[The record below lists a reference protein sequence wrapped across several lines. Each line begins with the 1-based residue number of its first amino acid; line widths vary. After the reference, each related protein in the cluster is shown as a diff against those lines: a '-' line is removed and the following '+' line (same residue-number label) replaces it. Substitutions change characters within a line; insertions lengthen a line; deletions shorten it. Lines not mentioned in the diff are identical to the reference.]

1 MPTLRR
7 FFLLVPLA
15 LGLGNAA
22 TLYDESVSG
31 DLSTIS
37 GSPSSLTFG
46 FGSNEVHGTTG
57 RDGGTQLVDRDY
69 FTFVVPAGGNLQA
82 IRILAGTAGGG
93 TGSSFIGIGSGSSL
107 LDPTTAVPALAASL
121 LGYTLYSS
129 SDIGNNILPRL
140 AASGG
145 STPPA
150 IGFSGLG
157 PGTYTL
163 WVQET
168 GTGSFNYAMDV
179 VITPEP
185 ATWGLMAAAFAG
197 LAAIRRRR

>member
-1 MPTLRR
+1 MPTFRR
-7 FFLLVPLA
+7 LLLLAPLA

-22 TLYDESVSG
+22 TLYEESVSG
-31 DLSTIS
+31 DLSTSS
-37 GSPSSLTFG
+37 GSPSSLSFG
-46 FGSNEVHGTTG
+46 FGSNVVHGTTG
-57 RDGGTQLVDRDY
+57 RDGNTQLVDRDY

-82 IRILAGTAGGG
+82 ITILTGTIGGG
-93 TGSSFIGIGSGSSL
+93 TGSSFIGIGSGASL
-107 LDPTTAVPALAASL
+107 LDPTTAVPTLAASL

-129 SDIGNNILPRL
+129 ADIGNNILPRL

-145 STPPA
+145 SAPPA
-150 IGFSGLG
+150 IGFSSLG

-168 GTGSFNYAMDV
+168 GTGSFNYALDV

-185 ATWGLMAAAFAG
+185 ATWGMMAAAFAG
-197 LAAIRRRR
+197 IAALRRRR